1 MQHYFLLRNCTC
13 KQQSSYLEDH
23 LFCNVGMTWKVEG
36 NSSNCHKIAAP
47 IGIGV
52 QILKTK
58 GVGGGGGLI

>member
-1 MQHYFLLRNCTC
+1 
-13 KQQSSYLEDH
+13 
-23 LFCNVGMTWKVEG
+23 MTWKVEG

-58 GVGGGGGLI
+58 GVGGGGETNLALYNLNH